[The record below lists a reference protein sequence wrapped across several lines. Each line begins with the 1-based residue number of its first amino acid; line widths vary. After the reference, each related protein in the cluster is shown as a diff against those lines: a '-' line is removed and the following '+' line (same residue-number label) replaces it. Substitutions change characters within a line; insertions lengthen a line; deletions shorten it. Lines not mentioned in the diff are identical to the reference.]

1 MAPPPPLQPQRQPLQ
16 PQDLTDDTFFSQQ
29 SLPAAS
35 LSSSTLPREWEALAQ
50 SLYTPTPGAA
60 PAASQ

>member
-1 MAPPPPLQPQRQPLQ
+1 MPLPLRQPLQ
-16 PQDLTDDTFFSQQ
+16 PQDLTDDTFYSQR

-35 LSSSTLPREWEALAQ
+35 LSSSALPREWEALAQ